1 MMTIKICFD
10 PRAFRSCKISLILG
24 WFFIL
29 FSTQGFAQVVTRSIP
44 LDNGEKVN
52 VKSVATAVTLG
63 ELALLVRRADRSTV
77 KTDTN
82 LAANGTMSADD
93 QIAITDNMLVWFD
106 TTNEEKFFSG
116 GGGMLRGVWLLKRDS
131 KNKLD
136 FKYKDSKNWTPNAL
150 FPGQAAA
157 KGNGRGDAW
166 QILVALEASGFD
178 VFRASATVKTT
189 VIDDGTFD
197 ESQGVLT
204 YGFTGTLRSG
214 TGTSKFP
221 YSDNFGTPT
230 APARLNYAA
239 RYRIHQDRRGDNGCR
254 IDCSFTVRVASD
266 EGLHDAAP
274 VESVVFSF
282 GMSRVDM
289 LESMRLQNLQ
299 PVNRD
304 WIRGPW
310 KRDADGQL
318 VNQGRDKTLAGAN
331 RFVPNPTGKKPEA
344 KYIIG
349 NIFRNPKDAI
359 DVKYPAA
366 VGNQFSQSL
375 RLRVVSSV
383 NSAGGVNCF
392 TAGSYMQY
400 IHDLPQNGFV
410 HDVKIGDFAQGG
422 PIGAM
427 PKGSSISSIHKLFF
441 DYKNP

>member
-1 MMTIKICFD
+1 MTAIIRFD
-10 PRAFRSCKISLILG
+10 SRFFQRLQFLLIVGLV
-24 WFFIL
+24 FTL
-29 FSTQGFAQVVTRSIP
+29 LPEQAFAQVVTRKLA

-52 VKSVATAVTLG
+52 VKSLASSVTPG
-63 ELALLVRRADRSTV
+63 ELESLVRRADRSTV
-77 KTDTN
+77 KLDTN
-82 LAANGTMSADD
+82 LAANGTMSAGD
-93 QIAITDNMLVWFD
+93 QIAITNDMLVWFD

-116 GGGMLRGVWLLKRDS
+116 GGGMLRGVWLLKRDG
-131 KNKLD
+131 NDKLA
-136 FKYKDSKNWTPNAL
+136 FKYKDGNNWTPNAL

-178 VFRASATVKTT
+178 VFRASATTKTT
-189 VIDDGTFD
+189 VIDSGTFD
-197 ESQGVLT
+197 ESRGVLT

-239 RYRIHQDRRGDNGCR
+239 RYRIHKDRRGDNGCR
-254 IDCSFTVRVASD
+254 IDCSFTVRVASE

-289 LESMRLQNLQ
+289 IESMRLQNLQ

-310 KRDADGQL
+310 KRDEAGQIF
-318 VNQGRDKTLAGAN
+318 NKGRDKTLAGAN

-383 NSAGGVNCF
+383 NSAGGVDCF

-427 PKGSSISSIHKLFF
+427 PKGSSISSNHNLFF
-441 DYKNP
+441 DYTNP